1 MDRCYGASIGL
12 GLVWMLF
19 AVWPVVGLAGTPVSV
34 GVRGHYGFLW
44 GHRSNSWVLV
54 ERHSAA
60 WELFAE
66 RQVNGDRPWHSD
78 YLLPV
83 YGMAVLYTDLGS
95 PGRIG
100 AALRLLPYLRLPVL
114 KGGQGSFG
122 LRVGWGIGYVARPF
136 DRLENGKQIAI
147 GSQLNTALQLM
158 AEYRRNIGRCTMSL
172 GLGLDHW
179 SNGAYRLPNLGLNYV
194 STSFGVGCRLGRTE
208 PQLVPAA
215 SPEAHTLPHEWRIV
229 AAVGINES
237 GAPYSGQ
244 RSVFVLQGTRG
255 WSISRRSV
263 LSAGM
268 DVLNKGTLAIVQPQL
283 ADRTRAALTQVGV
296 HGGYALLFGRG
307 ELFVQLGAYAYT
319 PAPDRRAMYQRIGMR
334 YRSGERILWNI
345 SLKSHSAVADHW
357 EFGVGYRW
365 N

>member
-1 MDRCYGASIGL
+1 
-12 GLVWMLF
+12 VK
-19 AVWPVVGLAGTPVSV
+19 
-34 GVRGHYGFLW
+34 
-44 GHRSNSWVLV
+44 
-54 ERHSAA
+54 
-60 WELFAE
+60 
-66 RQVNGDRPWHSD
+66 GDRPWHTD

-83 YGMAVLYTDLGS
+83 YGLAMLYTDLGS

-100 AALRLLPYLRLPVL
+100 AAVRILPYMHLPFVRNERM
-114 KGGQGSFG
+114 SVG
-122 LRVGWGIGYVARPF
+122 LRVGWGLGVISKPF

-147 GSQLNTALQLM
+147 GSRLNTAIQLM
-158 AEYRRNIGRCTMSL
+158 AEYRRRIGRWTLSA

-194 STSFGVGCRLGRTE
+194 STSFGVGYSLAKADEQHVVAIPGERSEER
-208 PQLVPAA
+208 P
-215 SPEAHTLPHEWRIV
+215 EWRII
-229 AAVGINES
+229 AAAGINEA

-263 LSAGM
+263 LSVGV
-268 DVLNKGTLAIVQPQL
+268 DVLNKGTLAIMQPHL
-283 ADRTRAALTQVGV
+283 AERGRTALTQLGF
-296 HGGYALLFGRG
+296 HGGYALRFGRG
-307 ELFVQLGAYAYT
+307 ELFMQLGAYVYT
-319 PAPDRRAMYQRIGMR
+319 PAPDRQPMYQRIGMR
-334 YRSGERILWNI
+334 YRSGRRLLWNI

>member
-1 MDRCYGASIGL
+1 MDRCCGASIGV

-44 GHRSNSWVLV
+44 GHRSNSWILV

-66 RQVNGDRPWHSD
+66 RQVNGDRPWHTD

-83 YGMAVLYTDLGS
+83 YGLAVLYTDLGS

-100 AALRLLPYLRLPVL
+100 AAVRVLPYLHLPFARNERMSV
-114 KGGQGSFG
+114 G
-122 LRVGWGIGYVARPF
+122 LRVGWGLGVISKPF

-147 GSQLNTALQLM
+147 GSRLNTAIQLM
-158 AEYRRNIGRCTMSL
+158 AEYRRTVGQWTLSL

-194 STSFGVGCRLGRTE
+194 STSFGVARSLGNAGPKPALVVSSE
-208 PQLVPAA
+208 PLAQDP
-215 SPEAHTLPHEWRIV
+215 EWRII
-229 AAVGINES
+229 AAAGINEA

-244 RSVFVLQGTRG
+244 RSVFVLQGTRSWG
-255 WSISRRSV
+255 LSRRSV
-263 LSAGM
+263 LSVGV

-283 ADRTRAALTQVGV
+283 GDRSRAGLTQLGV

-307 ELFVQLGAYAYT
+307 ELFMQLGAYVYT
-319 PAPDRRAMYQRIGMR
+319 PAPDRQPMYQRIGMR
-334 YRSGERILWNI
+334 YRSGRRLLWNI

>member
-1 MDRCYGASIGL
+1 MDRRTCASILPGL
-12 GLVWMLF
+12 MALVVLSSSF
-19 AVWPVVGLAGTPVSV
+19 SSHAGTPVSL
-34 GVRGHYGFLW
+34 GMRAHYGFLW
-44 GHRSNSWVLV
+44 GHRSNSWILV

-66 RQVNGDRPWHSD
+66 RSVKGDRPWHTD
-78 YLLPV
+78 YLLPI
-83 YGMAVLYTDLGS
+83 YGLALLYSDLGS

-100 AALRLLPYLRLPVL
+100 AAVRVLPYMHLPL
-114 KGGQGSFG
+114 KRNERMSVG
-122 LRVGWGIGYVARPF
+122 LRAGWGLGFVSRPF

-147 GSQLNTALQLM
+147 GSQVNTAIQLM
-158 AEYRRNIGRCTMSL
+158 AEYRRLMGRWTLSA

-194 STSFGVGCRLGRTE
+194 STSFGVGYSLGRRDAE
-208 PQLVPAA
+208 PEQASSGA
-215 SPEAHTLPHEWRIV
+215 RSPEHPEWRII
-229 AAVGINES
+229 AAAGINEA

-263 LSAGM
+263 LSVGA

-283 ADRTRAALTQVGV
+283 ADRGRAGLTQLGV

-307 ELFVQLGAYAYT
+307 ELFMQMGAYVHT
-319 PAPDRRAMYQRIGMR
+319 PAPELRPLYQRIGMR
-334 YRSGERILWNI
+334 YRSGRRLLWNI

-357 EFGVGYRW
+357 EIGVGYRW